1 MSSILQ
7 TIKLKSRQVKQ
18 FVKFIVVSGRGNT
31 HVQTFLASTLFHLDQ
46 TPAAL
51 PQNSLLPGSSTILL
65 LEPHLMTL
73 SSCLSGKAECT
84 PGMQKWNPYW
94 PWVLVYSMSVTTVA
108 GSVMAV
114 FLPPSWSVSSRCH
127 SGLGYLLGK

>member
-1 MSSILQ
+1 MISILQ

-51 PQNSLLPGSSTILL
+51 PQNSLLPGQQHNFAVGTTPYDSQLL
-65 LEPHLMTL
+65 
-73 SSCLSGKAECT
+73 S
-84 PGMQKWNPYW
+84 
-94 PWVLVYSMSVTTVA
+94 
-108 GSVMAV
+108 
-114 FLPPSWSVSSRCH
+114 FR
-127 SGLGYLLGK
+127 